1 MSKPFQ
7 SLLSPL
13 QKLFPSFKKRTS
25 FSPQIIS
32 VQDFASQKLK
42 REVRL
47 DVFLPPGYAKHP
59 YQYYP
64 LLIFNDG
71 QDLEAINLKQAL
83 ERLYRQKRLQPII
96 AVGVFA
102 GDRMQEYGTAQY
114 PDYKKRGKRAKA
126 YTQFLLKELLPYLK
140 EEFRI
145 TEDRAIAGFSLGG
158 LSAFDIA
165 WHHSDIFSK
174 VGVFSGSLWWR
185 SQAFDPKDPDGHR
198 IAHDMVRENKMREGL
213 QFWFQTGT
221 LDEEEDRNNN
231 GIIDS
236 IDDTRDLISELCALG
251 YQEGKDIHYVEMIGG
266 RHDYATWGKI
276 MPEFLVWTFG
286 N

>member
-47 DVFLPPGYAKHP
+47 DIFLPPGYAKHP

-114 PDYKKRGKRAKA
+114 PDYKKRG
-126 YTQFLLKELLPYLK
+126 
-140 EEFRI
+140 EEGQSLHTVPTERTTPLSQRRI
-145 TEDRAIAGFSLGG
+145 
-158 LSAFDIA
+158 
-165 WHHSDIFSK
+165 
-174 VGVFSGSLWWR
+174 
-185 SQAFDPKDPDGHR
+185 PDHRRQGHR
-198 IAHDMVRENKMREGL
+198 RFFAGRFV
-213 QFWFQTGT
+213 
-221 LDEEEDRNNN
+221 
-231 GIIDS
+231 GI
-236 IDDTRDLISELCALG
+236 
-251 YQEGKDIHYVEMIGG
+251 
-266 RHDYATWGKI
+266 
-276 MPEFLVWTFG
+276 
-286 N
+286 